1 MEEEIRVAPLRRS
14 LTRPRLIFGC
24 DRVPFLLLVLVCVA
38 LGLPGG
44 LAAGNYVNAALS
56 VVIFVV
62 GIKFLAAMTK
72 YDPDALPVFRRAM
85 RYNDKYSAT
94 SKALHPDRKF

>member
-1 MEEEIRVAPLRRS
+1 MEEEIRVAPVRRS

-44 LAAGNYVNAALS
+44 LASGNYINVALS
-56 VVIFVV
+56 IVIFLV

-72 YDPDALPVFRRAM
+72 YDPDALSVFRRAVK
-85 RYNDKYSAT
+85 YNDKYLAS
-94 SKALHPDRKF
+94 SRALHPDRKF